1 MPDRMPALFIGH
13 GNPMN
18 ALQSNAFSRA
28 WAAIGTR
35 LPRPR
40 AIVCISAHWYVAET
54 AVTAAASPR
63 TIHDFSGFPGE
74 LYEIAYPAPGAPE
87 LARRIRELAA
97 PIGVRAD
104 PERGLDH
111 GAWSVLCRMF
121 PRADVPVIQ
130 LGMDRTQPPEFHHQ
144 LGKCLSPLR
153 EEGVLIVGS
162 GNVVHNLRAY
172 NWGRPDAAPADWAGR
187 FETRVRDLLQQA
199 DHGALV
205 AYEGLGPDARSA
217 VPSPDHYLPLIY
229 VLSLMKAGEPVGFPV
244 EGFDGGSV
252 SMLAVQIG

>member
-1 MPDRMPALFIGH
+1 MQDRMPVLFIGH

-28 WAAIGTR
+28 WEAIGSR

-40 AIVCISAHWYVAET
+40 AIVCISAHWYAAET
-54 AVTAAASPR
+54 AVTEAASPR
-63 TIHDFSGFPGE
+63 TIHDFSGFPSE
-74 LYEIAYPAPGAPE
+74 LYEIDYPAPGAPE
-87 LARRIRELAA
+87 LAQRIQELAA
-97 PIGVRAD
+97 PIVVRAD

-130 LGMDRTQPPEFHHQ
+130 LGIDRTQPPGFHYQ
-144 LGKCLSPLR
+144 LGKCLGPLR

-172 NWGRPDAAPADWAGR
+172 NWGRPDAAPSEWAWR

-199 DHGALV
+199 DHGPLI
-205 AYEGLGPDARSA
+205 AYEELGPDVRSA

-229 VLSLMKAGEPVGFPV
+229 VVSLMKAGEPVGFPV

-252 SMLAVQIG
+252 SMLAVQMG